1 MAGIKAGYCFSIGD
15 NAGNVFDKSFEI
27 EPCVGWSWGLSSKRG
42 LNLSLGASVFVYGE
56 NKAVAMPKVSF
67 AFEF

>member
-1 MAGIKAGYCFSIGD
+1 M
-15 NAGNVFDKSFEI
+15 EL
-27 EPCVGWSWGLSSKRG
+27 GLVLKRG